1 MTQISSLGLLS
12 LIQLLILSVVPSVVT
27 ADPIHIPV
35 TRRSRAGP
43 RDINYYAAA
52 ADRLRAKYGFP
63 TSNNKRNVL
72 NSRLG
77 SRASSAG
84 ISIVNQVRLDG
95 EAPDTLE

>member
-1 MTQISSLGLLS
+1 MTRISSLGLLS
-12 LIQLLILSVVPSVVT
+12 LIQLLILSAVPSLVT

-43 RDINYYAAA
+43 RDVHYYAAA

-63 TSNNKRNVL
+63 TSNKTNVS
-72 NSRLG
+72 NSRIG
-77 SRASSAG
+77 SRASSAA
-84 ISIVNQVRLDG
+84 ISIINQVRLDG